1 MAEKSSLVLE
11 SSRLLLRPFEH
22 GDLPAFFK
30 IFSDSAVNRFLPWFP
45 LKSMEE
51 AELFWRER
59 YALSGPRGGRLS
71 LCGLP
76 QGGQPTHRLCQPGA
90 RGGAYDLGYGLLEE
104 FWHRGIMTEA
114 CRAVVRRAAQDGIP
128 YVTATHDR
136 QNPLSGRVMCCL
148 GMRVATPMKSSGSPR
163 ISRWFSGS
171 TSSISHG
178 AGRRVYEGYRQA
190 EGARWFVEQNVPTA
204 QGSLL

>member
-1 MAEKSSLVLE
+1 MTEKSRLVLE

-59 YALSGPRGGRLS
+59 YALSGPGAGGYHYAVCLREDNRPIGYVNL
-71 LCGLP
+71 G
-76 QGGQPTHRLCQPGA
+76 T
-90 RGGAYDLGYGLLEE
+90 GGAYDLGYGLLEE

-136 QNPLSGRVMCCL
+136 QNPLSGRVMVRL
-148 GMRVATPMKSSGSPR
+148 GMRYCYSYEEQWQPKDFPVVFRLYQLNLDGQ
-163 ISRWFSGS
+163 
-171 TSSISHG
+171 
-178 AGRRVYEGYRQA
+178 AGRVYEGYRQA
-190 EGARWFVEQNVPTA
+190 EGVRWFVEQNVPTA